1 MERTKEVTIYDIAKK
16 LNLSTATIS
25 RALHDSSDVNKKT
38 KKKVL
43 QTVAEL
49 GYRTNYFA
57 RNLRNKQTFTIGVI
71 VHELR
76 SYFITSVLA
85 GIERVAT
92 QEGYDI
98 IMTHSSESYPKEIAN
113 VKNLFNKRVDGVI
126 ASLSFD
132 TNDVEHFKLLTEKK
146 IPLVFFD
153 RVQEDGNNTVVI
165 IDNYKS
171 GYSATQHLI
180 DQGCKNIAHITS
192 SLKRNVYAERCRG
205 YKDAL
210 LDNKMK
216 FDESKIIT
224 IDLAEASGIQAAMQV
239 MRMKPMP
246 DGVFITNDFLA
257 AVFMQTLKEH
267 QYKIPDD
274 IAVVGFNNDII
285 SKLVEPTLTTINYP
299 GFEIGEIAATN
310 LFNLLK
316 ETDNIQKPK
325 KIIAL
330 SNLIIRNSSLR
341 KK

>member
-1 MERTKEVTIYDIAKK
+1 MDKAKEVTIYDIARK
-16 LNLSTATIS
+16 LKVSTATVS
-25 RALHDSSDVNKKT
+25 RALHDSADVSKKT

-43 QTVAEL
+43 QTATEL

-57 RNLRNKQTFTIGVI
+57 RNLRNKKTLTIGVI

-85 GIERVAT
+85 GIEKVAT

-98 IMTHSSESYPKEIAN
+98 IMAHSSESYSKEIAN
-113 VKNLFNKRVDGVI
+113 VKNLYNKRVDGVM

-132 TNDVEHFKLLTEKK
+132 TNDVDHFKLFTEKK
-146 IPLVFFD
+146 IPLIFFD
-153 RVQEDGNNTVVI
+153 RVQDDGTNTVVV
-165 IDNYKS
+165 IDNYES
-171 GYSATQHLI
+171 GYSATHHLI
-180 DQGCKNIAHITS
+180 DQGCKNIAHVTS

-210 LDNKMK
+210 RDNKIK
-216 FDESKIIT
+216 VDESKIIMT
-224 IDLAEASGIQAAMQV
+224 DLSEASGIQAAMQV
-239 MRMKPMP
+239 MQMKPMP

-267 QYKIPDD
+267 QYKIPGD

-285 SKLVEPTLTTINYP
+285 SKLIEPTLTTINYP
-299 GFEIGEIAATN
+299 GFDIGEIAATN
-310 LFNLLK
+310 LINHLK
-316 ETDNIQKPK
+316 GIDNIQKPK
-325 KIIAL
+325 KIVVS
-330 SNLIIRNSSLR
+330 SNLIVRNSSRR